1 MKKLMFVAAVAAGF
15 AVFGDGLESANTVG
29 YATQSAGA
37 NGYPT
42 LGAMFVTPGTTS
54 FKLSNITAK
63 NASYREDKIQYL
75 DPALAKIDPNK
86 VYTWY
91 EDEEAPE
98 DNGWYFYAPGTD
110 NDEEYA
116 EDEEFPAGTA
126 FLGNFNPANG
136 VELVYAGEVM
146 KGDITIDTKDASG
159 NYLPYMYI
167 VNPLPKRIQLSE
179 ITAIGASYREDK
191 IQTLDPAVAKIDAS
205 KVYTWYEDSEAPE
218 DNGWYYYA
226 PGTDN
231 DEEYAGDEWIEIGG
245 GFLCN
250 FNVANEVKLVFAGVQ

>member
-1 MKKLMFVAAVAAGF
+1 MKKVMFVAAVAAGLV
-15 AVFGDGLESANTVG
+15 AFGEGIESHNTVG
-29 YATQSAGA
+29 YATQSAGSNA
-37 NGYPT
+37 YPT

-63 NASYREDKIQYL
+63 NASYREDVIQYL

-91 EDEEAPE
+91 EDDEAPE

-116 EDEEFPAGTA
+116 GDEEFPAGTA

-146 KGDITIDTKDASG
+146 MGDITIDTKDASG

-167 VNPLPKRIQLSE
+167 VNPLPKTMVGTTMLRVRTMMKSMLVTNGLKS
-179 ITAIGASYREDK
+179 AAASSA
-191 IQTLDPAVAKIDAS
+191 TLMSRTRSSLFLLAYS
-205 KVYTWYEDSEAPE
+205 KP
-218 DNGWYYYA
+218 
-226 PGTDN
+226 
-231 DEEYAGDEWIEIGG
+231 
-245 GFLCN
+245 
-250 FNVANEVKLVFAGVQ
+250 

>member
-1 MKKLMFVAAVAAGF
+1 MKKLMFTAAVAAGL
-15 AVFGDGLESANTVG
+15 AAFGIESANTVG

-37 NGYPT
+37 NAYPT
-42 LGAMFVTPGTTS
+42 VGAMFVTPGETS
-54 FKLSNITAK
+54 FKLSSITAH
-63 NASYREDKIQYL
+63 NAVYRLDVIQYL
-75 DPALAKIDPNK
+75 NPALAKIDPNK

-91 EDEEAPE
+91 EDDEAPE

-116 EDEEFPAGTA
+116 GDEEFPAGTA
-126 FLGNFNPANG
+126 FLGNFDPANG
-136 VELVYAGEVM
+136 VSLTYSGEVM
-146 KGDITIDTKDASG
+146 TGDVTIDTQDG
-159 NYLPYMYI
+159 NGTYLPYMFV

-179 ITAIGASYREDK
+179 ITAINAVYRLDV
-191 IQTLDPAVAKIDAS
+191 IQTLNPAVAKIDSS
-205 KVYTWYEDSEAPE
+205 KVFTWYEDSEAPE

-231 DEEYAGDEWIEIGG
+231 DEEDASEEWIEIGG

-250 FNVANEVKLVFAGVQ
+250 FDPANEVKLVFAGAL